1 MFTNDFPIFY
11 TLFNATKV
19 LKITIL
25 RKKKTKK
32 KLIIFYIVK
41 TWADFQ
47 HITFFLISRLWGHKK
62 VKTTIIFRQMTT
74 DFFVFYNF
82 LLPIF
87 FFDLWPQM
95 GNLFFRVFTMVPPLL
110 LKREEGDRRE

>member
-41 TWADFQ
+41 ASTDFQ
-47 HITFFLISRLWGHKK
+47 YITFFLISRLWGHKK

-82 LLPIF
+82 LLPVF
-87 FFDLWPQM
+87 F
-95 GNLFFRVFTMVPPLL
+95 
-110 LKREEGDRRE
+110 